1 MQNNTKIHKN
11 KRIHDE
17 YRTCETFSGAEVQAG
32 GKFTAGGPEP
42 GELYSYLVSE
52 SDVQVIQMV
61 LGHYQLWSVITNDV

>member
-1 MQNNTKIHKN
+1 MNNRRCK
-11 KRIHDE
+11 
-17 YRTCETFSGAEVQAG
+17 TCSGAEVQAG

-61 LGHYQLWSVITNDV
+61 LLLLLLLLL

>member
-1 MQNNTKIHKN
+1 MNNRRCK
-11 KRIHDE
+11 
-17 YRTCETFSGAEVQAG
+17 TCSGAEVQAG

-61 LGHYQLWSVITNDV
+61 LGHYQLWPVITNDL

>member
-61 LGHYQLWSVITNDV
+61 LGTVLLLLL